1 MENIKKLSEKYFESL
16 NQRSKQSRVY
26 RDYQLIGLQL
36 AEILRDRQHRSLYIK
51 LAKNY
56 NSDKLLDLANKIAER
71 GDIKNKG
78 AYFMKVFYDADSHY
92 RKKAK

>member
-16 NQRSKQSRVY
+16 TQRSKQSHVY

-36 AEILRDRQHRSLYIK
+36 AEILQDRRHRALYIK
-51 LAKNY
+51 LAKEY
-56 NSDKLLDLANKIAER
+56 NPEKLLELANNIAER
-71 GDIKNKG
+71 NDIKSRG
-78 AYFMKVFYDADSHY
+78 AYFMSVFYANPDY

>member
-16 NQRSKQSRVY
+16 SERSRQSRVY
-26 RDYQLIGLQL
+26 HDYQLIGLQL
-36 AEILRDRQHRSLYIK
+36 AEILQDRPHRALYIK

-56 NSDKLLDLANKIAER
+56 NSDKLLDLVNRIAER

-78 AYFMKVFYDADSHY
+78 AYFMSVFYADPDY